1 MDTPKRVRKRCHVQL
16 ALTLSLAARPRLT
29 VQQRGARCP
38 ICPLSREGE
47 KFQTGIPELKPA
59 ALQTPS
65 EQKVCSR
72 RQKEL
77 VAQIVRRI
85 PPFLCDGSPSFFA
98 TSIRQAKSLTAHRR
112 ERKELIST
120 GIRQ

>member
-1 MDTPKRVRKRCHVQL
+1 MEGRTWTRRKESESD
-16 ALTLSLAARPRLT
+16 ATLTLSLAARPRLT

-47 KFQTGIPELKPA
+47 KSQTGIPELKPT
-59 ALQTPS
+59 ALQTQS

-77 VAQIVRRI
+77 VAQIVRRN

-98 TSIRQAKSLTAHRR
+98 TSIRRSRCTSSRNKKT
-112 ERKELIST
+112 
-120 GIRQ
+120 